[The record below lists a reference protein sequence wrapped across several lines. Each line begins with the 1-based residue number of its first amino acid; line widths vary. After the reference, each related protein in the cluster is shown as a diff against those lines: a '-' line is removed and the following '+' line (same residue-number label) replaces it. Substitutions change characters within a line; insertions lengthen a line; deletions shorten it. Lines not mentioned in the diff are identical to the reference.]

1 MGKECKHG
9 SVVVLFTIFSGCF
22 VFFSCCFSISF
33 CSSRLNLSH
42 QTQSLGIASKLSFA
56 TCSQNEVY
64 ANTQIFQASD
74 CQNIRS
80 SSSKFRGLMQK
91 LTGVKRGS
99 LCAHIKERLKVVQLC
114 SFTAARRSYLLG
126 EVQLVVAVASILP
139 VKGGLLLP
147 QKMADQ
153 KRIGSRGFFLSLHC
167 GSIVLLSILLFSEER
182 MGESPSH

>member
-114 SFTAARRSYLLG
+114 SFTAACRSYLLG